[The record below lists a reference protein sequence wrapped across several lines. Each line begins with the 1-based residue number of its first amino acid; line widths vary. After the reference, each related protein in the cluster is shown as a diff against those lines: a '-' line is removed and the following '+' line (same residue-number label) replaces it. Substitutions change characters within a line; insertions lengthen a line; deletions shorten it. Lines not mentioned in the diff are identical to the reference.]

1 MKLAKRF
8 VCPLPRLRGRVGERE
23 MGMADFIIMGGI
35 FAMPINFNFIK
46 SS

>member
-1 MKLAKRF
+1 
-8 VCPLPRLRGRVGERE
+8 

-35 FAMPINFNFIK
+35 FAMPINFNLIK

>member
-1 MKLAKRF
+1 
-8 VCPLPRLRGRVGERE
+8 